1 MPDWRPEIRARL
13 TGVRLSPAREAEII
27 EELSQHLEDR
37 WREQVAAGADPEIA
51 RQQALGDFRGTEVLG
66 RYLAPHRRGRELSL
80 LLEQGVEN
88 AAPNVAG
95 QGKP

>member
-37 WREQVAAGADPEIA
+37 WREQVAAGADPE
-51 RQQALGDFRGTEVLG
+51 V
-66 RYLAPHRRGRELSL
+66 EL
-80 LLEQGVEN
+80 EPRN
-88 AAPNVAG
+88 AATMAAVLLIDRALSAEFVG
-95 QGKP
+95 SVS